1 MTTYVYQ
8 TIPQDPGVQPSQ
20 FEVKQSM
27 RDRPL
32 TVHPETGEAVRRV
45 ILGGMGILSSGKA
58 VMPTP
63 APARGGGCGGGCGCG
78 HH

>member
-8 TIPQDPGVQPSQ
+8 TIPQLPGAEPSC

-32 TVHPETGEAVRRV
+32 TVHPETGEPVRRL
-45 ILGGMGILSSGKA
+45 ILGGLGIMSGGKQ
-58 VMPTP
+58 VRQ
-63 APARGGGCGGGCGCG
+63 APASTGAGGCCGGGCGC
-78 HH
+78 H